1 MGYDGEKFY
10 WDKIEHLLCNVYKQ
24 VSVDSDKDN
33 LKILKEHVK
42 EIYVNE
48 KRKTLCNTL

>member
-1 MGYDGEKFY
+1 MMDKNYY
-10 WDKIEHLLCNVYKQ
+10 LDKIEHLLCSVYKE
-24 VSVDSDKDN
+24 VLVYSDKDN

-48 KRKTLCNTL
+48 KRKTLCNAL